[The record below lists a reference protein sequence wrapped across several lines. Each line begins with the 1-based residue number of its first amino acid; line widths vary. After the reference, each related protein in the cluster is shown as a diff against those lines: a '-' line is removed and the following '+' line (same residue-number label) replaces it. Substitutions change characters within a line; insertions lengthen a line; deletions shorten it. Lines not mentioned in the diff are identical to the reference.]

1 MDGFK
6 DSTKMKYMGGGM
18 VDGYAKGGSAKAGAK
33 IAKVMGEFKKGELH
47 SGSKEGPKVK
57 SPKQAMAIAM
67 SEAGKAPMK
76 KGGGG
81 DVKMPSPAE
90 SAASGNRM
98 SAQEGAE
105 MREMRMMREM
115 KKRVPATRREPMLP
129 PVGESAKSGNRMSAQ
144 EGAEA
149 RKMKMAV
156 GGKFSAPNKMSV
168 DYGPVKRPAPPPT
181 LERKPKIELSA
192 SGKARLE
199 AQAAAMKRAPGRAVP
214 VTPGIPSKISP
225 PNLRDISPRNPFV
238 DTMPKMTLPSGPP
251 PAGMAPVNPGKAAMM
266 KKGGL
271 AVMPK
276 GKC

>member
-18 VDGYAKGGSAKAGAK
+18 VGGYAKGGSAKAGAK

-98 SAQEGAE
+98 AE
-105 MREMRMMREM
+105 MEAREMREMMRREKGMGAMTEREMRMMREM

-129 PVGESAKSGNRMSAQ
+129 PVGASAASGNRMSAQ
-144 EGAEA
+144 EGAEM
-149 RKMKMAV
+149 R
-156 GGKFSAPNKMSV
+156 
-168 DYGPVKRPAPPPT
+168 
-181 LERKPKIELSA
+181 E
-192 SGKARLE
+192 
-199 AQAAAMKRAPGRAVP
+199 
-214 VTPGIPSKISP
+214 
-225 PNLRDISPRNPFV
+225 
-238 DTMPKMTLPSGPP
+238 
-251 PAGMAPVNPGKAAMM
+251 MM
-266 KKGGL
+266 RRKKGGL

>member
-98 SAQEGAE
+98 AE
-105 MREMRMMREM
+105 MEAREMREMMRREKGMGAMTEREMRMMREM

-129 PVGESAKSGNRMSAQ
+129 PVGASAASGNRMSAQ
-144 EGAEA
+144 EGAEM
-149 RKMKMAV
+149 R
-156 GGKFSAPNKMSV
+156 
-168 DYGPVKRPAPPPT
+168 
-181 LERKPKIELSA
+181 E
-192 SGKARLE
+192 
-199 AQAAAMKRAPGRAVP
+199 
-214 VTPGIPSKISP
+214 
-225 PNLRDISPRNPFV
+225 
-238 DTMPKMTLPSGPP
+238 
-251 PAGMAPVNPGKAAMM
+251 MM
-266 KKGGL
+266 RRKKGGL